1 MNKIEKMNEKNTK
14 RISKFLSLIL
24 RHQPE
29 KIGLKLDSSGWASI
43 EELLN
48 KSSNNGVTFT
58 KDELEFIV
66 KNNDKQRFS
75 LNENQTKI
83 RANQGHSLKN
93 VAIVTETKTP
103 PPFLYHGTVAKFI
116 PSIKENGLQKMS
128 RQHVHLSSDL
138 ETAKK
143 VGSRRGKPIILTVQ
157 SGAMYKKGY
166 EFFLSEN
173 GVWLTNLV
181 PAEFIEFLDL

>member
-1 MNKIEKMNEKNTK
+1 MNERNTK

-29 KIGLKLDSSGWASI
+29 KIGLKLDINGWASI

-93 VAIVTETKTP
+93 VTIVTETKTP

-128 RQHVHLSSDL
+128 RQHVHLSSDV

-157 SGAMYKKGY
+157 SGVMHKKNY

-181 PAEFIEFLDL
+181 PTEFINFEDL